1 MLESNFVPM
10 LDANCSN
17 SYDISMGHVS
27 VLYTGYE
34 FRSYMGYRGCEGS
47 LGSKK
52 QNERRE
58 VGKKE
63 VGRNASL
70 FNIKIEISIYLILKR
85 EGFFFNPF
93 LFTFQTSLAPLRVYR
108 MRLLGLM
115 SHAQQLVSSDDT

>member
-1 MLESNFVPM
+1 MLQSSFVPM
-10 LDANCSN
+10 LNANCSN
-17 SYDISMGHVS
+17 SYDISTGHVS

-34 FRSYMGYRGCEGS
+34 FRSYTGYRGCEGS

-52 QNERRE
+52 RDERRV

-85 EGFFFNPF
+85 EGFFSPPF
-93 LFTFQTSLAPLRVYR
+93 CLLFK
-108 MRLLGLM
+108 LLLHP
-115 SHAQQLVSSDDT
+115 SVSIV

>member
-27 VLYTGYE
+27 MLYTGYE
-34 FRSYMGYRGCEGS
+34 FRSYTGYRGCEGS

-52 QNERRE
+52 RDERRV

-85 EGFFFNPF
+85 QGFFSTPF